1 MTNQPKIIKGLRDCA
16 DYLTSIGLA
25 VNASTLKKYI
35 AAGLPCWFEFGTY
48 HFHADVI
55 DDYFKARCR
64 VVQKEV
70 RDEVENG
77 E

>member
-35 AAGLPCWFEFGTY
+35 ATGLPCWFEFGTY
-48 HFHADVI
+48 HFHA
-55 DDYFKARCR
+55 
-64 VVQKEV
+64 E
-70 RDEVENG
+70 
-77 E
+77 